1 VESLIFTGGLTAGMK
16 ENPTLIDWGL
26 TEISE
31 VREFETSVG
40 FGMSVVREGQRRLD
54 IEFADFVVRR
64 VPPLAQ

>member
-40 FGMSVVREGQRRLD
+40 FGMSVV
-54 IEFADFVVRR
+54 
-64 VPPLAQ
+64 